1 MRATTLVGRLIGV
14 EEAVIESFDIA
25 DKPAQ
30 GRVVLTA
37 NVRQYRRAK
46 PHCSRCGA
54 RCPGYDQGGGERRWR
69 ALDLGE
75 VMVYLVATMFRVS
88 CPEHGVVVAK
98 VGWAHPGSRFTAAFE
113 DSAAWMSANMPA
125 TAVATFMRVT
135 FRAVDAIV
143 SRVVA
148 RAADEVDLLDGLT
161 SIAIDEV
168 AYRKGQ
174 RYLTVVVDNDTGRL
188 VWAAKGHGKAVLGAF
203 FDMLGP
209 QRSAQ
214 LQLVSADGAGT
225 ADGWIAT
232 VVKDRAAQAVRCM
245 DPFHTVAWATEAV
258 DEVRRATVRALTT
271 NGDKAGLQ
279 LVKGSRW
286 ALLKNPANLTATQ
299 ASVLASVKEAN
310 TDLFTAHVLKEQLRA
325 VFHPPAG
332 VGARSVLAA
341 WLAMVDEAR
350 LPAFDR
356 VASKARRALPEIHAT
371 LDHHMSSARA
381 EANNTTVRMLTRRGF
396 GYHSAD
402 SLIAI
407 TMLKRSGLCPDLPG
421 RSPRPAH
428 PPTTQA
434 A

>member
-14 EEAVIESFDIA
+14 EEAVVEGFDIA
-25 DKPAQ
+25 DKPDT
-30 GRVVLTA
+30 GRLVLTA
-37 NVRQYRRAK
+37 NVRPYRRAK
-46 PHCSRCGA
+46 PRCSRCGA

-75 VMVYLVATMFRVS
+75 VMVYLVATMVRVS
-88 CPEHGVVVAK
+88 CPDHGVVVAR

-125 TAVATFMRVT
+125 TAVATFLRVT
-135 FRAVDAIV
+135 FRAVDSIV
-143 SRVVA
+143 TRVVA
-148 RAADEVDLLDGLT
+148 RAAGRVDLLDGLT
-161 SIAIDEV
+161 SIAVDEV

-203 FDMLGP
+203 FDTLGP

-245 DPFHTVAWATEAV
+245 DPFHTVAWATEAL
-258 DEVRRATVRALTT
+258 DEVRRATVRQLTGV
-271 NGDKAGLQ
+271 GDKAGLQ

-286 ALLKNPANLTATQ
+286 ALLKNPVNLTAAQ
-299 ASVLASVKEAN
+299 AGVLAGVKAAN

-325 VFHPPAG
+325 VFHPPAR
-332 VGARSVLAA
+332 VGT
-341 WLAMVDEAR
+341 
-350 LPAFDR
+350 P
-356 VASKARRALPEIHAT
+356 
-371 LDHHMSSARA
+371 
-381 EANNTTVRMLTRRGF
+381 
-396 GYHSAD
+396 
-402 SLIAI
+402 
-407 TMLKRSGLCPDLPG
+407 RSGC
-421 RSPRPAH
+421 
-428 PPTTQA
+428 
-434 A
+434 